1 MNERTDGRTR
11 DASTGITHYTFSLRR
26 PSPVRVRPFVS
37 SPEFTNFPITS
48 FLSLSSFFLS
58 VPSLEPLTPESTQH
72 NKTALISA
80 APKDTAAAM
89 SELDSAI
96 CGAVA

>member
-1 MNERTDGRTR
+1 MSGRTDGRTG

-26 PSPVRVRPFVS
+26 PSVRPFVS

-48 FLSLSSFFLS
+48 FLSLPSFFLS

-80 APKDTAAAM
+80 APKDTAAAAM

>member
-1 MNERTDGRTR
+1 MNERTWTG

-80 APKDTAAAM
+80 APKDTAAAAM